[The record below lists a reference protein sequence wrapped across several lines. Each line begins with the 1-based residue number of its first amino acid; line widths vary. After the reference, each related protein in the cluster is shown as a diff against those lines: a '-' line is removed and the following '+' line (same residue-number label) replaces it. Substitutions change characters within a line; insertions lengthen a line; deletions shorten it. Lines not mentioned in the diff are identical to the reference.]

1 MRELM
6 HKAAPSDED
15 KKPLAVCNPRYLVDP
30 DSKLLDFMATT
41 IVARSIQEL
50 DKV

>member
-1 MRELM
+1 MWELM

-15 KKPLAVCNPRYLVDP
+15 KKLLAVRNRRYLVDP

-41 IVARSIQEL
+41 IVARSVQEL
-50 DKV
+50 DEV